1 VLAGSSY
8 RAYTGKSTMKS
19 TLWRGLSLSALALL
33 FAIPAM
39 AGELK
44 LSINSGRITL
54 IAADVP
60 LTQVL
65 QEWAR
70 VGHTR
75 FVNGDRLGGAPIS
88 VQLVNVPEK
97 EALDIILRSAS
108 GYVAAPRAQL
118 VADASMYDRIMIM
131 PTSFAPPAMPV
142 TTAAAAPQPFQRPQ
156 MPTPV
161 DDDDEPVMVNVP
173 PPAPMPSAPGP
184 FANMPGPPTATGP
197 AQTAPGPFLSTTPGV
212 VVGAPGNGQPVQPGQ
227 PNPYQPAV
235 VKPVGPGGGG
245 GGA

>member
-1 VLAGSSY
+1 
-8 RAYTGKSTMKS
+8 MKT
-19 TLWRGLSLSALALL
+19 TLWRGLYLSALAVL
-33 FAIPAM
+33 FAIPAT

-44 LSINSGRITL
+44 LSINSGRVTL

-75 FVNGDRLGGAPIS
+75 FVNGERLASPPVT

-118 VADASMYDRIMIM
+118 VADASLYDRIMIM
-131 PTSFAPPAMPV
+131 PTSAAPAALPV
-142 TTAAAAPQPFQRPQ
+142 SAATAAAPPTFQRPQ

-173 PPAPMPSAPGP
+173 PPATPPQMPNGSAP
-184 FANMPGPPTATGP
+184 FATVRPELAQPGAMPGPPTATGP
-197 AQTAPGPFLSTTPGV
+197 GQTTPGPFLSSTPGV
-212 VVGAPGNGQPVQPGQ
+212 VVGAPANGQAGQPGQ
-227 PNPYQPAV
+227 PNPYRPAV

-245 GGA
+245 A

>member
-1 VLAGSSY
+1 
-8 RAYTGKSTMKS
+8 MKN
-19 TLWRGLSLSALALL
+19 TLWRGLYISALALL
-33 FAIPAM
+33 FAIPAS

-44 LSINSGRITL
+44 LSINSGRVTL
-54 IAADVP
+54 IATDVP
-60 LTQVL
+60 LTQIL

-75 FVNGDRLGGAPIS
+75 IVNGERLAGPPVT

-97 EALDIILRSAS
+97 EALDVILRTAS
-108 GYVAAPRAQL
+108 GYVAAPREQL
-118 VADASMYDRIMIM
+118 VADASLYDRIMIM
-131 PTSFAPPAMPV
+131 PTSVAPASMPV
-142 TTAAAAPQPFQRPQ
+142 TTASAAPQAFQRPP
-156 MPTPV
+156 MPTPI
-161 DDDDEPVMVNVP
+161 DDDDEPVTINVP
-173 PPAPMPSAPGP
+173 PPPAQMPTAPAP

-197 AQTAPGPFLSTTPGV
+197 GQATPGPFLSTTPGV
-212 VVGAPGNGQPVQPGQ
+212 VVGAPGAGQPGQPGQ

>member
-1 VLAGSSY
+1 
-8 RAYTGKSTMKS
+8 MKT
-19 TLWRGLSLSALALL
+19 TLWRGLYLSALALL
-33 FAIPAM
+33 FAIPAT

-44 LSINSGRITL
+44 LSINSGRVTL
-54 IAADVP
+54 IATDVP

-75 FVNGDRLGGAPIS
+75 FVNAERLGGPPVT

-97 EALDIILRSAS
+97 EALDIILHSAS

-118 VADASMYDRIMIM
+118 VADSSLYDRIMIM
-131 PTSFAPPAMPV
+131 PTSAAPAALPV
-142 TTAAAAPQPFQRPQ
+142 TTTAAAPPTFQRPQ
-156 MPTPV
+156 MPTPI

-173 PPAPMPSAPGP
+173 PPGPQTPNSPAP
-184 FANMPGPPTATGP
+184 FATVRPELSQPGGMPGPPTATGP
-197 AQTAPGPFLSTTPGV
+197 GQTTPGPFLSSTPGV
-212 VVGAPGNGQPVQPGQ
+212 VVGAPANGQPGQPGQ

-245 GGA
+245 GGGGA